1 MALLWS
7 TGIRQFVAQHGS
19 YKRALQGGV
28 MVLYSGTV
36 PASADLVAGSYTTQL
51 VCISL
56 GSGSYTPETQA
67 SASLTLSGSGGSL
80 DALWVGIPG
89 ETEVQI
95 MGPVGLA
102 IPYNTD
108 LTTTAS
114 DVVAQIQ
121 TYLSN
126 PEYEV
131 SSNGAII
138 TVKSL
143 MGSGIAQNGFELDCT
158 SSGGLLEN
166 CPQTFAG
173 GVAAVNGLTYLYGI
187 AGVLTK
193 TGTWSGVILNT
204 GTASYWRIYGPTANE
219 WGAPLASTSAIR
231 VQGTCGV
238 GATFDYNM
246 SSTSLTAGQT
256 HQIDNFNLEI
266 PVS

>member
-36 PASADLVAGSYTTQL
+36 PASADLVAGSYTNQL
-51 VCISL
+51 LRITL
-56 GSGSYTPETQA
+56 ASGSYTPETQA
-67 SASLTLSGSGGSL
+67 SASLTISGSAGSL
-80 DALWVGIPG
+80 DTLTVKKSG
-89 ETEVQI
+89 ETAIEI
-95 MGPVGLA
+95 MGAA

-121 TYLSN
+121 KYLSN

-131 SSNGAII
+131 SSSGAII

>member
-36 PASADLVAGSYTTQL
+36 PASADLVAGSYTNQL
-51 VCISL
+51 LRITL
-56 GSGSYTPETQA
+56 ASGSYTPETQA
-67 SASLTLSGSGGSL
+67 SAALTLSGSAGSL
-80 DALWVGIPG
+80 DTLTVGKSG
-89 ETEVQI
+89 ETVVEI
-95 MGPVGLA
+95 MGAA

-131 SSNGAII
+131 SSSGAII

-143 MGSGIAQNGFELDCT
+143 MGSGIAQNGFILDCT
-158 SSGGLLEN
+158 SSGGLFED

-173 GVAAVNGLTYLYGI
+173 GVASVNGLNYLYGI

-193 TGTWSGVILNT
+193 ASSTWSGLIVNT

-238 GATFDYNM
+238 GAIFNYNM